1 MQASDEPIAEV
12 PIVFSGSGAFQ
23 RMVESKKPKE
33 EEAKEAKKREDKEL
47 KEAKKREDK
56 ELKDAKKDK
65 EAKKKEDKEAKE
77 AKKKEAKKK
86 VVVIDEEEEEEEE
99 EEDCTVMMAP
109 SVSPAQKQR
118 PDVFLVNAQ
127 LNVERVE
134 INGVCFL
141 ICENGIAYLE
151 SSKKMVGVY
160 DEKDS
165 SIRQMYGVEY
175 DEYYGSS
182 DVDSDEDELPV

>member
-1 MQASDEPIAEV
+1 ME
-12 PIVFSGSGAFQ
+12 FGGSRG
-23 RMVESKKPKE
+23 
-33 EEAKEAKKREDKEL
+33 EL
-47 KEAKKREDK
+47 D
-56 ELKDAKKDK
+56 
-65 EAKKKEDKEAKE
+65 
-77 AKKKEAKKK
+77 
-86 VVVIDEEEEEEEE
+86 
-99 EEDCTVMMAP
+99 
-109 SVSPAQKQR
+109 SPH
-118 PDVFLVNAQ
+118 
-127 LNVERVE
+127 
-134 INGVCFL
+134 CFL